1 MLRLVKIN
9 IGGLRSLIYNDCN
22 EKRLLTMKVNPVN
35 FFKNKKA
42 LAGMLCVGLLVTAS
56 FFIQNLSNRIRQ
68 ITVLGEGVQTCYQRI
83 HQSYTARVLGDL
95 SAPYLEQSFLTS
107 TGDCLADTMSF
118 YEANL
123 DGFLTGGVSLLN
135 QVNSL
140 TDEFHSKLDGLEGNP
155 ENIVVS
161 VLGRRFE
168 KLEIKKD
175 EFLEKLEAVSG
186 KAMASYSSLKWSFF
200 LLIGLVSFFFIGEL
214 WNSWNLS
221 EANQDL
227 ELKAQDLLQDPG
239 ATASNA
245 TALITEA
252 LELNGLPKTA
262 LLVNGSARLEND
274 TNQPI
279 NETADFAGKPVPVL
293 SQNKEVIN
301 AQIDALW
308 NQPDQT
314 VQPGLPAGAPPVA
327 TNEPVSVSLD
337 EILSN
342 TLELLS
348 SRFVTSAITVDMNIA
363 GELRVYG
370 EEEEIEQILYL
381 LLNQNIRSCEG
392 IVGPRGAHLSLN
404 AKVLGNSTF
413 LSLFD
418 SGSGFSKDFL
428 DFNRGLSSECPEE
441 YKDLLIVKEF
451 AKALKADLSFENL
464 LGSDGKIAGGK
475 VQIAFRAPGNELPKK
490 RLVSLRKGKKRDLE
504 ASFS

>member
-1 MLRLVKIN
+1 
-9 IGGLRSLIYNDCN
+9 
-22 EKRLLTMKVNPVN
+22 MKVNPVN

-123 DGFLTGGVSLLN
+123 DGFLTGGVTLLN
-135 QVNSL
+135 EVNSL
-140 TDEFHSKLDGLEGNP
+140 TDEFHNKLGGLEGNP
-155 ENIVVS
+155 ENIVAS

-168 KLEIKKD
+168 KLETKKD

-200 LLIGLVSFFFIGEL
+200 LLIGLVSFFFLGEL

-221 EANQDL
+221 QANNEL
-227 ELKAQDLLQDPG
+227 EEQAEDMLQDPG
-239 ATASNA
+239 VSAQNVE
-245 TALITEA
+245 ALITSA

-262 LLVNGSARLEND
+262 LLVNGSVRVESESLPAEELRND
-274 TNQPI
+274 I
-279 NETADFAGKPVPVL
+279 AGKPVPVL
-293 SQNKEVIN
+293 SQNKEAIN
-301 AQIDALW
+301 AQIDEIW
-308 NQPDQT
+308 NQPA
-314 VQPGLPAGAPPVA
+314 QPGLPKGAPQVA
-327 TNEPVSVSLD
+327 TNEPESVSLD
-337 EILSN
+337 DILSN

-348 SRFVTSAITVDMNIA
+348 SRFVTSAITVDMNISE
-363 GELRVYG
+363 ELKVYGG
-370 EEEEIEQILYL
+370 EEEIQQVIYL

-392 IVGPRGAHLSLN
+392 LDSGVAGHLSLN
-404 AKVLGNSTF
+404 AKILGNSTF

-418 SGSGFSKDFL
+418 SGNGFSKEFL
-428 DFNRGLSSECPEE
+428 DFNRGLTSVCPEE

-451 AKALKADLSFENL
+451 AKSLKADLTFENL
-464 LGSDGKIAGGK
+464 LGSDGKVAGGK
-475 VQIAFRAPGNELPKK
+475 TQIAFRAPGVSLPKK
-490 RLVSLRKGKKRDLE
+490 RLISLRKGKKRDLE

>member
-9 IGGLRSLIYNDCN
+9 IGDNCSLNYNDCN
-22 EKRLLTMKVNPVN
+22 ETRLLTMKVNPVN
-35 FFKNKKA
+35 FLKNKKA

-68 ITVLGEGVQTCYQRI
+68 ITVLGEGVQTCYQRV

-95 SAPYLEQSFLTS
+95 SAPYLEKSFLTS

-123 DGFLTGGVSLLN
+123 EGFLTGGVTLLN
-135 QVNSL
+135 KVNSL
-140 TDEFHSKLDGLEGNP
+140 TDEFHSKLGGLEGNP

-214 WNSWNLS
+214 WNTWNLS
-221 EANQDL
+221 QENAEL
-227 ELKAQDLLQDPG
+227 ESQAEDMLQDPSI
-239 ATASNA
+239 TASRVD
-245 TALITEA
+245 ALITEA
-252 LELNGLPKTA
+252 LELNGLPKAA
-262 LLVNGSARLEND
+262 LLVNGIARTVENT
-274 TNQPI
+274 TNELKDDI
-279 NETADFAGKPVPVL
+279 LGAAVPVI
-293 SQNKEVIN
+293 SKNKEAIN
-301 AQIDALW
+301 AQLDAIW
-308 NQPDQT
+308 NQSEQGI
-314 VQPGLPAGAPPVA
+314 QPGLPTGAPPVS
-327 TNEPVSVSLD
+327 TNEPDSVSLD
-337 EILSN
+337 DILSS

-348 SRFVTSAITVDMNIA
+348 SRFVTSAITVDMNISE
-363 GELRVYG
+363 ELKVYG
-370 EEEEIEQILYL
+370 EEEEIQQIIYL

-392 IVGPRGAHLSLN
+392 KLGSKAAHLSLN
-404 AKVLGNSTF
+404 AKILGNSTF

-418 SGSGFSKDFL
+418 SGNGFSKDFL
-428 DFNRGLSSECPEE
+428 DFNRGLSPNCPED
-441 YKDLLIVKEF
+441 YRDLLIVKEF
-451 AKALKADLSFENL
+451 AKSLKADLTFENL
-464 LGSDGKIAGGK
+464 LGSDGNIAGGK
-475 VQIAFRAPGNELPKK
+475 TQMAFRAPGKLLPRK
-490 RLVSLRKGKKRDLE
+490 RLVSLKKGRKRDLE

>member
-1 MLRLVKIN
+1 
-9 IGGLRSLIYNDCN
+9 
-22 EKRLLTMKVNPVN
+22 MKVNPVN

-123 DGFLTGGVSLLN
+123 DGFLTGGVTLLN
-135 QVNSL
+135 EVNSL
-140 TDEFHSKLDGLEGNP
+140 TDDFHNKLGGLEGNP
-155 ENIVVS
+155 ENIVAS

-168 KLEIKKD
+168 KLETRKD
-175 EFLEKLEAVSG
+175 DFLEKLEAVSG

-200 LLIGLVSFFFIGEL
+200 LLIGLVSFFFLGEL
-214 WNSWNLS
+214 WNSWNLLQ
-221 EANQDL
+221 ANNEL
-227 ELKAQDLLQDPG
+227 EVQAEDMLQDPG
-239 ATASNA
+239 ASAQNVE
-245 TALITEA
+245 ALITSA

-262 LLVNGSARLEND
+262 LLVNGSARIENEVLPTEKLRND
-274 TNQPI
+274 V
-279 NETADFAGKPVPVL
+279 AGKAIPVIG
-293 SQNKEVIN
+293 QNKEAIN
-301 AQIDALW
+301 AQIDAIW
-308 NQPDQT
+308 NQPA
-314 VQPGLPAGAPPVA
+314 QPGLPKGAPQVA
-327 TNEPVSVSLD
+327 TNEPDSVSLD
-337 EILSN
+337 DILSS

-348 SRFVTSAITVDMNIA
+348 SRFVTSAITVDMNISE
-363 GELRVYG
+363 ELKVYG
-370 EEEEIEQILYL
+370 EEEEIQQVIYL

-392 IVGPRGAHLSLN
+392 LDSGTRAHLSLN
-404 AKVLGNSTF
+404 AKILGNSTF

-418 SGSGFSKDFL
+418 SGKGFSKEFL
-428 DFNRGLSSECPEE
+428 DFNRGLTSACPDE

-451 AKALKADLSFENL
+451 AKSLKADLTFENL
-464 LGSDGKIAGGK
+464 LGSDGNIAGGK
-475 VQIAFRAPGNELPKK
+475 TQIAFRAPGLALPKK
-490 RLVSLRKGKKRDLE
+490 RLISLRKGKKRDLE